1 MPGAAKVATRKRLH
15 LEDDERTLE
24 SLKRELRP
32 QNKGHL
38 LKSKSK
44 GREVKPQIKVSS
56 SLSKNKRKLPGK
68 SSGNL
73 SAKRRKVVSKSV
85 INKAKTSKKQP
96 SLGDLKGKSKI
107 VSSKD
112 SAKADD
118 RDVTARKL
126 KRRKKKR
133 KSNVELDEAS
143 RLQRRTRYLLIKVK
157 MEQNLI
163 DAYSAEGWKG
173 QRYNIMSR
181 SLRSKRLLADAVLFK
196 C

>member
-1 MPGAAKVATRKRLH
+1 MPGAARVATRKRLH
-15 LEDDERTLE
+15 LEDDEKTLE
-24 SLKRELRP
+24 SFKRELKP
-32 QNKGHL
+32 QNKGHS

-44 GREVKPQIKVSS
+44 DREVKPQIKVSS
-56 SLSKNKRKLPGK
+56 SLSNNKRKIPGK

-85 INKAKTSKKQP
+85 VNKTKTSKKQP
-96 SLGDLKGKSKI
+96 SLGDLKGKSKN
-107 VSSKD
+107 VSSKE

-118 RDVTARKL
+118 RDLTARKL

-163 DAYSAEGWKG
+163 DAYSTEGWKG
-173 QRYNIMSR
+173 QRYNIMSHF
-181 SLRSKRLLADAVLFK
+181 LKSKRPTCRCSFI
-196 C
+196 